1 MGAKSGPWNAGER
14 FEEGGGGCFG
24 WKSTLYSEAPP
35 FRFIFGKSSFC
46 FALPPPSPL
55 DPWLARARDG
65 LNYYPSP
72 FQIRKGNPKSDSSS
86 SSLEQDPPNASVHH
100 AKRVWRIPP
109 NYHMGRFSPFLRPLK
124 N

>member
-14 FEEGGGGCFG
+14 FEEVEEDALVGRER
-24 WKSTLYSEAPP
+24 LYSEAPP

-46 FALPPPSPL
+46 FALPPPFLL

-65 LNYYPSP
+65 LNYYP
-72 FQIRKGNPKSDSSS
+72 FQIRKGNPKSDS

-109 NYHMGRFSPFLRPLK
+109 NYIGRCSPFARS
-124 N
+124 